1 MKTGMLIGR
10 SVHIG
15 LEVEVEVEVKAETEI
30 NKGKEKGKRRS
41 RVQRGQGV
49 CHHGIEDRI
58 KLGKIELLR

>member
-15 LEVEVEVEVKAETEI
+15 LEVEVEVEVETEI

-49 CHHGIEDRI
+49 CHHGMEDRR